1 MLTIEKDRSYL
12 WDITQA
18 CEDILNFIS
27 NIDLAEFESN
37 KMIRFA
43 VE

>member
-1 MLTIEKDRSYL
+1 MLVSEKDRSYI

-27 NIDLAEFESN
+27 NIDLTEFERN
-37 KMIRFA
+37 KLT
-43 VE
+43 